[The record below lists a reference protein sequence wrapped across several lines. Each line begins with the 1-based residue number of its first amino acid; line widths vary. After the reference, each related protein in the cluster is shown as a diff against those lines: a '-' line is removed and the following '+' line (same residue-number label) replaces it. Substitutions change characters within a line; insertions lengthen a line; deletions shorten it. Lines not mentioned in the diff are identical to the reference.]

1 MDMVAT
7 TSEMLMLSPAM
18 VTVAIAGQA
27 THTMDM
33 VATTSEMLMLSLAM
47 EVMVMEATPGSA
59 MATDMVMATV
69 ATAMVAVAIAGQAT
83 PTMDMV
89 ATTSE
94 MLMLSRATEATDL
107 GATPTCTDLPRDLV
121 DHMDTIEKFG

>member
-69 ATAMVAVAIAGQAT
+69 ATAMVTVAIAGQAT
-83 PTMDMV
+83 PT
-89 ATTSE
+89 
-94 MLMLSRATEATDL
+94 
-107 GATPTCTDLPRDLV
+107 
-121 DHMDTIEKFG
+121 IEKFGNFFSCSQISNVVIKYVAKKTNTSKYKF